1 VCGECARAHV
11 FLCVCGECMCVVW
24 CGVNIKFVHILVYNK
39 RLLFNMDDMNKKV
52 KDSSCLNNP

>member
-1 VCGECARAHV
+1 
-11 FLCVCGECMCVVW
+11 LCVCGECMCVVW